1 MARSEPPIFAELVR
15 ELQSRSCEKQSMMTG
30 CPSREQVAAHCPKP
44 KAVVQPLGQRHDGS
58 RSRGVDQS
66 YARHLMLGSAS
77 RPASRDGFEQ
87 IPGAKGLLPSR
98 KYGTPVNFKAIQ
110 ENLTLATLI
119 SRSDAALAHY
129 CGLDASVKHRIDEQ
143 REAQKMRAEAL
154 RMETEKLAARNQ
166 QARQDREV
174 RLGLAPW
181 QRGYRSF

>member
-1 MARSEPPIFAELVR
+1 MDLDQAI
-15 ELQSRSCEKQSMMTG
+15 
-30 CPSREQVAAHCPKP
+30 
-44 KAVVQPLGQRHDGS
+44 
-58 RSRGVDQS
+58 DQS
-66 YARHLMLGSAS
+66 YRDASEAENVARRLEA
-77 RPASRDGFEQ
+77 RIEQ

-154 RMETEKLAARNQ
+154 RMQTEQLAARNAA
-166 QARQDREV
+166 ARQQREQ
-174 RLGLAPW
+174 RQQLAPW

>member
-1 MARSEPPIFAELVR
+1 
-15 ELQSRSCEKQSMMTG
+15 MMDLDQTI
-30 CPSREQVAAHCPKP
+30 
-44 KAVVQPLGQRHDGS
+44 
-58 RSRGVDQS
+58 DQS
-66 YARHLMLGSAS
+66 YREASDAEASARRLEA
-77 RPASRDGFEQ
+77 RIEQ

-98 KYGTPVNFKAIQ
+98 KYGNPVNFKAIQ

-143 REAQKMRAEAL
+143 REAQKIRAEAL

-174 RLGLAPW
+174 RLDLAPW